1 MKKRYQPPLWM
12 RVLPIVI
19 LVLVTAI
26 VAVALW
32 NAFGPGKTPP
42 ASEPVSE
49 SQTQTA
55 APTVDSTAQPESSA
69 QPDTTAQ
76 PETAVPTTQP
86 VETTALPAAPEP
98 ETAALRFSEEEV
110 KAVLQEYLRLKGALE
125 GSPEGMLVELGL
137 WSFDREAELLPNNY
151 RKTDIPYAEYREK
164 MLQIMTEDWLEGS
177 FQYDG
182 KGLGDSVFK
191 EEDGW
196 LCFYEAGAT
205 GGAYELGSL
214 TPREGTE
221 GEYLAEVYSCN
232 EDGSRELWTAELR
245 VAEAEGRCVIAA
257 YQTLAAE

>member
-12 RVLPIVI
+12 RILPIVI
-19 LVLVTAI
+19 LVLATAI
-26 VAVALW
+26 VALALW
-32 NAFGPGKTPP
+32 IAFGPGKTPP

-49 SQTQTA
+49 PQTQTA
-55 APTVDSTAQPESSA
+55 APAAESTARPG
-69 QPDTTAQ
+69 
-76 PETAVPTTQP
+76 TAVPTTQP
-86 VETTALPAAPEP
+86 VETTAHPTAPEP
-98 ETAALRFSEEEV
+98 ETTALRFSEEEV
-110 KAVLQEYLRLKGALE
+110 KAALQEYLRLKGALE

-137 WSFDREAELLPNNY
+137 WSFDREAELLPDNY

-245 VAEAEGRCVIAA
+245 VAETEGRCVIAA
-257 YQTLAAE
+257 YRTVDAE

>member
-42 ASEPVSE
+42 SEPVSE
-49 SQTQTA
+49 PQTQTA

-76 PETAVPTTQP
+76 PETAAPTTQP

-110 KAVLQEYLRLKGALE
+110 RAVLQEYLRLKGALE

-214 TPREGTE
+214 TPQEGAE

-245 VAEAEGRCVIAA
+245 VAETEGRCVIAA